1 MMNKRFPWTTT
12 GFRLALVLG
21 CFFLLA
27 VKAAAGV
34 MVAPTVVFMS
44 DQKRTDRII
53 VKNPSDAP
61 TEVTIRISYG
71 LPMSDSLGNIAISL
85 ADSSVSDSKSAMD
98 WIRAFPRKVMVPAQ
112 GSQTV
117 RLVARP
123 PQGLVDGEYWARI
136 VVSSKEGE
144 TVLPATDVEG
154 QISTSLNMIMQM
166 AIMVKYRTGDL
177 VSSLDLLSARA
188 VQADNKVHVLVDMS
202 SLGNTSY
209 MGVIKTRLIDAD
221 GQEMSINSTNL
232 AVYDRLRRR
241 IELGIAPD
249 QEFKKPLRVDLEITP
264 DGRNDVPPEDM
275 IKGNKISQLVAVE

>member
-1 MMNKRFPWTTT
+1 MINRFAWSTA
-12 GFRLALVLG
+12 GLRLALMFG
-21 CFFLLA
+21 CLFLLA
-27 VKAAAGV
+27 GNVAAGV

-44 DQKRTDRII
+44 DQQRTDRII
-53 VKNPSDAP
+53 VKNPSDFP
-61 TEVTIRISYG
+61 SEVTIRISYG
-71 LPMSDSLGNIAISL
+71 LPLSDSLGNIGISL

-98 WIRAFPRKVMVPAQ
+98 WIRAFPRKVIVPAQ

-123 PQGLVDGEYWARI
+123 PAGLADGEYWARI

-144 TVLPATDVEG
+144 TALPATDVEG
-154 QISTSLNMIMQM
+154 QISTKLNMIMQM

-188 VQADNKVHVLVDMS
+188 VQVDSKVHVLVDMS

-209 MGVIKTRLIDAD
+209 MGVINARLIDAD
-221 GQEMSINSTNL
+221 GKEMTENHTNL

-241 IELGIAPD
+241 IELGITAG
-249 QEFKKPLRVDLEITP
+249 QEFKKPYRVNLEITP
-264 DGRNDVPPEDM
+264 DGRNDVAPEDM